1 MPIAALNDPEVRGV
15 FKAWRDGLAAT
26 PRKADYAWTTLA
38 RVLSVAKDRGRIPIN
53 PCERGGRLY
62 EAERSDKIWTE
73 TDIGRLLSVA
83 GPLIEA
89 ALLLALWTGQRQGDL
104 LRLPWSAYD
113 GKHIR
118 LRQSK
123 GGRRLKIPVGGPL
136 RAQLEALPRV
146 SPTMLTNS
154 CGAPWTSDGFC
165 TSWGKACA
173 KAGITDLTF
182 HDLRGSAVTRLAVA
196 GCYRVDHRP
205 LPQGCRGRP
214 RQALPQSRS
223 STRGKRDRQ
232 ARTENE
238 NCKLRCKP
246 VPIKWCAM
254 ELNA

>member
-1 MPIAALNDPEVRGV
+1 MLGVGDRASPQSPGPPNLCVSTAKRTPSGNCRLPAHSLTLIAEFKASAEFQGKEPSTKRAYLSYLKLIEAEFGDMPIAALNDPEVRGV

-89 ALLLALWTGQRQGDL
+89 ALLLVLWTGQRQGDL

-113 GKHIR
+113 GTHIR

-123 GGRRLKIPVGGPL
+123 GGR
-136 RAQLEALPRV
+136 
-146 SPTMLTNS
+146 
-154 CGAPWTSDGFC
+154 
-165 TSWGKACA
+165 
-173 KAGITDLTF
+173 
-182 HDLRGSAVTRLAVA
+182 
-196 GCYRVDHRP
+196 
-205 LPQGCRGRP
+205 
-214 RQALPQSRS
+214 
-223 STRGKRDRQ
+223 
-232 ARTENE
+232 
-238 NCKLRCKP
+238 
-246 VPIKWCAM
+246 
-254 ELNA
+254 